1 MNLLTTTEPGA
12 IRRTRRAGALTVTT
26 LAVGALAMVAL
37 ADPIVLPNTF
47 QNGTVADADEVNANF
62 DELTNAVNDQD
73 VRVGDL
79 EGTALLLDTP
89 IPTLTNALVTPAV
102 VDLDD
107 AQFVVDPSGT
117 SRLETVQA
125 TTLQPIE
132 LRNAEGHRLS
142 LGEAALHTVGYYISF
157 GMALVQLV
165 SVIFMLTSERGQSL
179 TDMVMGTV
187 MLNRRA

>member
-1 MNLLTTTEPGA
+1 MHTAALPDPHYQPEFYADIPPKRLIAWVIDVGLILGLTLIVIPFTAFVGLFFLPLLYATLGFFY
-12 IRRTRRAGALTVTT
+12 RVLT
-26 LAVGALAMVAL
+26 LAGGSATLGM
-37 ADPIVLPNTF
+37 
-47 QNGTVADADEVNANF
+47 
-62 DELTNAVNDQD
+62 
-73 VRVGDL
+73 RVM
-79 EGTALLLDTP
+79 
-89 IPTLTNALVTPAV
+89 
-102 VDLDD
+102 
-107 AQFVVDPSGT
+107 S
-117 SRLETVQA
+117 
-125 TTLQPIE
+125 IE